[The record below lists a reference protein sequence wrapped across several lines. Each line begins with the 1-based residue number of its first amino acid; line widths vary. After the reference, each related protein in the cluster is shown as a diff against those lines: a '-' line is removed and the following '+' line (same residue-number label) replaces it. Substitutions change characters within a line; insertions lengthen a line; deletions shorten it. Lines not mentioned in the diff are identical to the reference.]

1 MGDFLFICET
11 QKGKS
16 EMDTEE
22 KKDEQTEKVEEKA
35 TEKVAPATT
44 EALQKQLEELQRH
57 AKNKEEEAARV
68 QKKLETFQ
76 AAEDK
81 RKKDE
86 LSEVERLKLEKK
98 EAEEKATQAQAVLI
112 AERTKYEVLAEA
124 GKAQFGDKKQ
134 KFINPEIAFRLLSD
148 EDKAKGILVALNELA
163 KANPFLI
170 EQPAANGDGVGS
182 PKKEKSKSLDEKA
195 PVYKIPRF

>member
-1 MGDFLFICET
+1 
-11 QKGKS
+11 
-16 EMDTEE
+16 MDTEE
-22 KKDEQTEKVEEKA
+22 KKVEETAKVEEKA
-35 TEKVAPATT
+35 VEKTAPVTT

-86 LSEVERLKLEKK
+86 LGELDRLKLEKK
-98 EAEEKATQAQAVLI
+98 EAEEKATQAQAVLQ

-124 GKAQFGDKKQ
+124 GKAQFGEKKL

-148 EDKAKGILVALNELA
+148 EDKAKGIVNALNELA
-163 KANPFLI
+163 KANPFLLDL
-170 EQPAANGDGVGS
+170 PAANGDGVGS
-182 PKKEKSKSLDEKA
+182 PKKNNQKNSEEKP
-195 PVYKIPRF
+195 PVYKIPHF

>member
-35 TEKVAPATT
+35 TEKVAPVTT

-134 KFINPEIAFRLLSD
+134 KFIDPNIAFRLLSD
-148 EDKAKGILVALNELA
+148 EDKAKGIVNALNELA
-163 KANPFLI
+163 KANPFLL
-170 EQPAANGDGVGS
+170 EQPAANGAGVGS
-182 PKKEKSKSLDEKA
+182 PKQNKSKSSDEKA
-195 PVYKIPRF
+195 PVYKIPHF

>member
-1 MGDFLFICET
+1 MGVFLFICET

>member
-1 MGDFLFICET
+1 
-11 QKGKS
+11 
-16 EMDTEE
+16 MDTEE
-22 KKDEQTEKVEEKA
+22 KKIEETEKVEEKA
-35 TEKVAPATT
+35 VEKTAPVTT

-68 QKKLETFQ
+68 QKKLEGFQ

-86 LSEVERLKLEKK
+86 LTELERLKLEKK

-124 GKAQFGDKKQ
+124 GKPQFGDKKL

-148 EDKAKGILVALNELA
+148 EDKAKGIINALTELA
-163 KANPFLI
+163 KENPFLL

-182 PKKEKSKSLDEKA
+182 PKKSNQKSLDEKQL
-195 PVYKIPRF
+195 VYKIPHF